1 MAALGLMKTVLGK
14 KGRRVYRESHPL
26 GASAP
31 TETDRPK
38 KETAK
43 SEFEKEIHCTLEKKS
58 WRRKEIQTE
67 RKWAFASI
75 KASTK
80 PKWMNLM
87 MMMMV
92 IKDNDY
98 DNFFY
103 LLYRQLQRI
112 QEEGEARLEGF
123 FEPSEGKNLVI
134 IVVIVIVVMF
144 VIFMTSVIICDH
156 TIWLLLVL

>member
-14 KGRRVYRESHPL
+14 KRRRVYRESHPL

-43 SEFEKEIHCTLEKKS
+43 SEFAKEIHCTLKKKS

-92 IKDNDY
+92 IKDD
-98 DNFFY
+98 DCDDFFTFY
-103 LLYRQLQRI
+103 INSFNESKKKEKHGWKASLSHLR
-112 QEEGEARLEGF
+112 
-123 FEPSEGKNLVI
+123 KNNPVI
-134 IVVIVIVVMF
+134 IVVIF
-144 VIFMTSVIICDH
+144 VIFDIYDICDH
-156 TIWLLLVL
+156 L

>member
-14 KGRRVYRESHPL
+14 KRRRVYRESHPL

-38 KETAK
+38 KKRQK
-43 SEFEKEIHCTLEKKS
+43 SEFAKEIHCTLKKKS

-92 IKDNDY
+92 IKDD
-98 DNFFY
+98 DCDDFFTFY
-103 LLYRQLQRI
+103 INSFNESKKKEKHGWKASLSHLREKKSGYYCWYCYCCD
-112 QEEGEARLEGF
+112 
-123 FEPSEGKNLVI
+123 
-134 IVVIVIVVMF
+134 
-144 VIFMTSVIICDH
+144 ICD
-156 TIWLLLVL
+156 I